1 MTTLTRPSR
10 GRLQEL
16 SQSAYVQLSAIALLA
31 PALVI
36 ISVILAGPFVYV
48 LWRSVSSEAGGV
60 TVDNFAWLFSG
71 DFRTV
76 LITTLIIGVG
86 SVVVELCAA
95 IPLALLLNQD
105 VLGRGAARALMT
117 VPWAVPTI
125 AVATA
130 FLWLADP
137 YYGLFNQV
145 LQAMGILSGPLAI
158 LGDPDLALIA
168 VTFAHAWKGFPLVFI
183 MLLASL
189 QSHDAELSEAAQV
202 DGAWRLAQFRFVI
215 FPQWRSTIALAAVFS
230 SVYNFCLFDI
240 TFLLTGGGP
249 AGATTTLPLLL
260 YNQQFGGAPDPG
272 RAAAVGVTLCVASA
286 LAVSV
291 LFAATAW
298 SRRRRGVR

>member
-1 MTTLTRPSR
+1 MTSLARPAR

-16 SQSAYVQLSAIALLA
+16 SQSAYVQLSAIALLM
-31 PALVI
+31 PALVMCCI
-36 ISVILAGPFVYV
+36 ILAAPFVYV
-48 LWRSVSSEAGGV
+48 LWRSFSSEAGGI
-60 TVDNFAWLFSG
+60 TLENFGWLLGG
-71 DFRTV
+71 DFGTI
-76 LITTLIIGVG
+76 LLTTLVIGVG
-86 SVVVELCAA
+86 SVVLELCAA
-95 IPLALLLNQD
+95 IPLALLLNQE
-105 VLGRGAARALMT
+105 VVGRGMARALMT

-145 LQAMGILSGPLAI
+145 GQAVGILDGPLAI
-158 LGDPDLALIA
+158 LGEPDLALLA
-168 VTFAHAWKGFPLVFI
+168 VTVAHAWKGFPLVFI

-189 QSHDAELSEAAQV
+189 QSHDAELTEAARV
-202 DGAWRLAQFRFVI
+202 DGAWRLAQFRHVV

-260 YNQQFGGAPDPG
+260 YNQQFGGAPNPG
-272 RAAAVGVTLCVASA
+272 RAAAVGVTLCVAA
-286 LAVSV
+286 GLAVSV
-291 LFAATAW
+291 LFAVTAW